1 MQILKSFALF
11 LCLCAFLK
19 FASSLEF
26 LRSSVSQ
33 ERSFIL
39 ETSAVIKYSSKGVGR
54 KKMNTK
60 KKMNR
65 KNALVRFSIAGLVFA
80 LMASVIWFPFGGKSE
95 AAANNVRPIEQ
106 LYKRS
111 APQFDYNLSRNLQ
124 NLRPASGEQLA
135 ALDNLKAA
143 TGAPNMKVRWNAF
156 GGSPDVLYDFAS
168 QPFTGTPEE
177 AGRAFLAQN
186 ASLFG
191 ISDVNNLR
199 VFSQRAALGGYL
211 IRFQQTFNGIPV
223 KDGGVG
229 LVMNANKQVIMASGP
244 FFRNVTVDTQPTLS
258 AAQARNAADADLN
271 QFNVQLPSY
280 ITNLLQTG
288 LNNLTQQ
295 AAIVNSIE
303 PNLGIYPTADGFRL
317 AWKVAKF
324 STNPFGLY
332 MVTIDAHTG
341 ETLARKD
348 FVNFQQAPQAFP
360 FTADVYPKYPTIT
373 QELKDQSIISNCNG
387 IPCGQE
393 RVQLRSFDQSNVV
406 TGVNGTLTG
415 THALVNNALITKQPF
430 AQAALGTWH
439 FRTDN
444 PTGFEART
452 NEADQF
458 AEPAEHQDEINS
470 FFFVTYLLEYVDY
483 LHVAGDRQTVSN
495 SEGDF
500 PNDYPNKTVPLPAT
514 VHIPNIYLALDAAGG
529 TLPSP
534 TDPDLTKKVL
544 GLDNAFAL
552 NLTSIIEG
560 VTATKSPVVVNPT
573 SYGHGYLLNDL
584 ALEGTVPYHEGM
596 HAITSPIAGLEGDQE
611 GSALNEGQA
620 DMWAFTITDN
630 ASLGDYVVNAKG
642 YRDRAR
648 SRGKDPD
655 SIAYIRSARST
666 LKYSDIGTLTSAP
679 NTYDFEEHYDGEIYM
694 STMWDIREMMNRVY
708 PQETYK
714 RPLVKDGSA
723 TKVIKKG
730 TEIFERD
737 FLGSM
742 YVLGTTAPDTM
753 VKARDAMI
761 IADQM
766 LYPTDQS
773 DADAPG
779 KNRAM
784 IEQIFAAHEM
794 GVNALEVTGGRATI
808 STQVTPFVGEQAAP
822 SVPSNVQVAPASAK
836 SLKVSWNGVSGA
848 VSYEILKRK
857 DGFEN
862 ARQPNGK
869 REYTDGD
876 ASTSGFRHVA
886 FVSGTET
893 TYEDKGAVHE
903 VFAPEGLPNLFDHTY
918 VVRAVGVNSSGQLG
932 FSNLSGGTK
941 AQQTRQELTESVD
954 SATSNIVFANGVT
967 SFDNKLTNRKGGFDV
982 ADKTIYQPLEF
993 QIINISNPNVSIKNA
1008 DANGNAF
1015 VYNQVLPLGATT
1027 NAKRIEF
1034 NNPMTQLFT
1043 FDARIYGNVFLGST
1057 VGTGEQNGD
1066 GTSNPPTPV
1075 TYSYFNE
1082 NKSGTLLAGEPTA
1095 TGGTS
1100 ATWGDPA
1107 FKGITWDDVPVTTK
1121 SDALFLDATLSST
1134 TAVDLDF
1141 DLIDANGT
1149 VLASSAGAT
1158 AAEHVSSAVQPNTTY
1173 FLRVKGFAN
1182 GPSTFN
1188 IAVKQALP
1196 NGSPNAN
1203 TAPTTGGTTGLP
1215 QLPTGIT
1222 RISKLVRF
1230 TVNPL
1235 TRTVTF
1241 KLL

>member
-1 MQILKSFALF
+1 
-11 LCLCAFLK
+11 
-19 FASSLEF
+19 
-26 LRSSVSQ
+26 
-33 ERSFIL
+33 
-39 ETSAVIKYSSKGVGR
+39 
-54 KKMNTK
+54 MNTK
-60 KKMNR
+60 VNLNKKD
-65 KNALVRFSIAGLVFA
+65 ALVRLGIVGLVWA
-80 LMASVIWFPFGGKSE
+80 IVVAILWFPFGSKSQ
-95 AAANNVRPIEQ
+95 AANNNTRPIEQ

-111 APQFDYNLSRNLQ
+111 APQFDYNLSRNIQ

-135 ALDNLKAA
+135 ALENLKAA
-143 TGAPNMKVRWNAF
+143 TNAPNMKARWNDF
-156 GGSPDVLYDFAS
+156 GGSPDVIYDFAS
-168 QPFTGTPEE
+168 QPFSGTPEE

-199 VFSQRAALGGYL
+199 VFNQREALGGYL
-211 IRFQQTFNGIPV
+211 IRFQQTFNGVPV
-223 KDGGVG
+223 KDGGIG

-244 FFRNVTVDTQPTLS
+244 FFRNITVDTQPTLS
-258 AAQARNAADADLN
+258 AEQARSAADADLN
-271 QFNVQLPSY
+271 QFNVQLPSH

-295 AAIVNSIE
+295 AAIVSSIE
-303 PNLGIYPTADGFRL
+303 PSLGIYPTADGYRL

-332 MVTIDAHTG
+332 VVTVDAHTG

-360 FTADVYPKYPTIT
+360 MTADVYPKYPTIT

-387 IPCGQE
+387 TPCGQE
-393 RVQLRSFDQSNVV
+393 RVQLRGFDQQNVV

-415 THALVNNALITKQPF
+415 THALVNNALATKQPF

-439 FRTDN
+439 FRTNN
-444 PTGFEART
+444 PTGFEGRT
-452 NEADQF
+452 NEADQL

-483 LHVAGDRQTVSN
+483 LHVAGDRRTVSG

-500 PNDYPNKTVPLPAT
+500 PNDYPNKTIPLPAT
-514 VHIPNIYLALDAAGG
+514 VHIPNVFIALDAADG
-529 TLPSP
+529 TLPNAS
-534 TDPDLTKKVL
+534 DPDLAKKVL

-552 NLTSIIEG
+552 NLTSLIEA

-573 SYGHGYLLNDL
+573 SYGHGFLLNDL

-596 HAITSPIAGLEGDQE
+596 HAITSPIAGLEGDPE
-611 GSALNEGQA
+611 GGALNEGQA
-620 DMWAFTITDN
+620 DMWAFTITDSP
-630 ASLGDYVVNAKG
+630 SLGDYVVNAKG
-642 YRDRAR
+642 LRDRAR

-655 SIAYIRSARST
+655 AIAYIRSALST
-666 LKYSDIGTLTSAP
+666 LKYSDIGTLTAAP

-708 PQETYK
+708 PQESFK
-714 RPLVKDGSA
+714 RPRPKDGQA
-723 TKVIKKG
+723 LKVVTKG

-742 YVLGTTAPDTM
+742 YILGTTAPDTM

-761 IADQM
+761 VADQM
-766 LYPTDQS
+766 LYPTDVS
-773 DADAPG
+773 DPDAPG

-794 GVNALEVTGGRATI
+794 GVNALEVTGGQATI
-808 STQVTPFVGEQAAP
+808 STQVTPFAGSQAAP
-822 SVPSNVQVAPASAK
+822 SVPTNIQVAPASAK
-836 SLKVSWNGVSGA
+836 SLNISWSGVQGA
-848 VSYEILKRK
+848 VAYEILKRK

-869 REYTDGD
+869 RVYADGD

-886 FVSGTET
+886 FVSANQT

-918 VVRAVGVNSSGQLG
+918 VVRAIGVNARGQLG
-932 FSNLSGGTK
+932 FSNLSGGSK
-941 AQQTRQELTESVD
+941 ARQTRQDLTESVD
-954 SATSNIVFANGVT
+954 YALSNVTFTGGVT
-967 SFDNKLTNRKGGFDV
+967 GFDNKLTNRKGGFDV
-982 ADKTIYQPLEF
+982 DDKTIYQPIEF
-993 QIINISNPNVSIKNA
+993 QIVSISNSSVTVKNG
-1008 DANGNAF
+1008 DENGNSF
-1015 VYNQVLPLGATT
+1015 VYNQVLPLGATS

-1034 NNPMTQLFT
+1034 NNPATQMFT
-1043 FDARIYGNVFLGST
+1043 FDARIYGFVFTGST

-1075 TYSYFNE
+1075 NYSYFSE

-1107 FKGITWDDVPVTTK
+1107 FKGITWDDIPVTTK
-1121 SDALFLDATLSST
+1121 SDALFIDATLSST

-1141 DLIDANGT
+1141 DLLDANGQ
-1149 VLASSAGAT
+1149 VLATSAGAT

-1173 FLRVKGFAN
+1173 ILRVKGFAN

-1188 IAVKQALP
+1188 IAVKQSLP
-1196 NGSPNAN
+1196 ENSPNAN
-1203 TAPTTGGTTGLP
+1203 GSAPPTGGTGLP
-1215 QLPTGIT
+1215 PLPTNGTT
-1222 RISKLVRF
+1222 RVSKLVRF
-1230 TVNPL
+1230 TVNPI

-1241 KLL
+1241 RLL